1 MNSSEKEAQFSLT
14 DLNNLNSLFILLLIL
29 FVVQSIASFFRIYL
43 FGIVTENSLKDIR
56 ENVFKK
62 LIGQNIRFYD
72 ENKVGELQS
81 RVSSDISLLTGGQ
94 KQRIAIARAILK
106 NPPLLILDEAT
117 SALDNI
123 TENIVQDALNKL
135 LKNRTSIIIAHRL
148 SSIKDAEN
156 ILVLESGEFTENGTH
171 DFLIAQKGAY
181 YQLYHSQKYSIEN

>member
-62 LIGQNIRFYD
+62 LIGQNIRLYN

-94 KQRIAIARAILK
+94 KHRIAIARAILK
-106 NPPLLILDEAT
+106 NPSLLILDEAT

-156 ILVLESGEFTENGTH
+156 ILVLENGEFTENGTQ
-171 DFLIAQKGAY
+171 DFLVAQKGAY

>member
-1 MNSSEKEAQFSLT
+1 MKKSAAIFNYLKPYRWFYIIGLVTLLISSLSSIIFPYLLGGILGVNSSEKEAQFSLT
-14 DLNNLNSLFILLLIL
+14 DLNNINSLFILLLIL

-43 FGIVTENSLKDIR
+43 FGIVTENSLRDIR

-106 NPPLLILDEAT
+106 NPSLLILDEAT

-123 TENIVQDALNKL
+123 TENIVCLLYTSQSPRDA
-135 LKNRTSIIIAHRL
+135 
-148 SSIKDAEN
+148 
-156 ILVLESGEFTENGTH
+156 
-171 DFLIAQKGAY
+171 
-181 YQLYHSQKYSIEN
+181 